1 MTRITHAG
9 LAALALMLATAGHA
23 QTEADKTDNTL
34 GAEMLAGCAQRVQNL
49 REESARLNRAAD
61 EFEQRR
67 QALAEQHESIDGG
80 DGVEASG
87 RLLEYNKQAEAFNE
101 DIAEFRD
108 EVIAVNDTKQWYHDN
123 CANRAY
129 RRSDLEALPA
139 DQAAAMRAGLADVE
153 VPYIE

>member
-9 LAALALMLATAGHA
+9 LAVLAMTLATAGHA
-23 QTEADKTDNTL
+23 QTGSDKTDSTL
-34 GAEMLAGCAQRVQNL
+34 GAEMLAECAQRVQNL

-67 QALAEQHESIDGG
+67 QALAEQQESIDGAG
-80 DGVEASG
+80 GVEASG
-87 RLLEYNKQAEAFNE
+87 RLLEYNKRAEAFNE

-108 EVIAVNDTKQWYHDN
+108 EVIAINDTKKWYHDN

-129 RRSDLEALPA
+129 RRSDLDALPA